1 MITNEQQQQQHDRE
15 RVAQGHAT
23 EAHALANRADDFA
36 EEFGDEVASSIAAR
50 SQAHS
55 LAAVAIMVT
64 GGILEITGTV
74 TSE

>member
-1 MITNEQQQQQHDRE
+1 MITNEQQQHDRE

-23 EAHALANRADDFA
+23 VAHALANRADDVA
-36 EEFGDEVASSIAAR
+36 EERGHEAAAFVAAR

-64 GGILEITGTV
+64 GGILEITGKV